1 MQSFYSFT
9 FLSCFACFTLL
20 YQESIKLTL
29 NRFQQILI
37 LSFYSLLSTLS
48 PQLNRIK
55 DSKNK
60 KDKKK

>member
-37 LSFYSLLSTLS
+37 LYSLLSTLS